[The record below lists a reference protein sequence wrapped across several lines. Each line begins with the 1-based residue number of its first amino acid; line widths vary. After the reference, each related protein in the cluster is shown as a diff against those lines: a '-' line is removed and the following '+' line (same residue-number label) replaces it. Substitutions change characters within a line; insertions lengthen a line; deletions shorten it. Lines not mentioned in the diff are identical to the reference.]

1 MKIIRNNIIPFLGYK
16 AVNIFGILFVRKNA
30 KLSDIDINH
39 EKIHTAQMKE
49 MCYLGYYLWY
59 LLEWI
64 LCLFVS
70 GFSGG
75 YAYHDISFEEEAYGN
90 ENNLEY
96 LETRK
101 HYSWTKYL
109 KLGSWKK

>member
-1 MKIIRNNIIPFLGYK
+1 MP
-16 AVNIFGILFVRKNA
+16 
-30 KLSDIDINH
+30 
-39 EKIHTAQMKE
+39 
-49 MCYLGYYLWY
+49 
-59 LLEWI
+59 
-64 LCLFVS
+64 LCS